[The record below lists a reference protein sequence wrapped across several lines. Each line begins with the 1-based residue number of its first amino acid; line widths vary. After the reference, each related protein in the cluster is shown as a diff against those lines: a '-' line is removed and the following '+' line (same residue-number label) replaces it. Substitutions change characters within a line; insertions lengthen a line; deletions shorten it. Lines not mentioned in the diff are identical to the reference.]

1 MKTRLSVLALVP
13 TLLAAL
19 AVAGPAASLAAE
31 LAEGSTT
38 IAAELPERSTTITVD
53 DMHCKHCA
61 KKIAA
66 KLYLVPGVLEV
77 RASVKAN
84 KALVVPQQNQSLS
97 PKALW
102 QAVLDAGFQPVHLKG
117 PAGEFESEPD
127 A

>member
-1 MKTRLSVLALVP
+1 MQSRFSRPLFAVALVA
-13 TLLAAL
+13 TLFTSTVITSSAM
-19 AVAGPAASLAAE
+19 AE
-31 LAEGSTT
+31 TDSAE
-38 IAAELPERSTTITVD
+38 STTITVT

-77 RASVKAN
+77 QASVKAN
-84 KALVVPQQNQSLS
+84 KARIIPQANKSPS

-102 QAVLDAGFQPVHLKG
+102 EAIEAAGFEPVKLEG
-117 PAGEFESEPD
+117 PAGEYSSKPE